1 MGLLVNGLGMEIE
14 RADENVPAGFDLP
27 RQIFLA
33 CEVLN
38 RLSVCP
44 EHLEFILPVAA
55 KVIVERLAADFASH
69 ARISVLTK
77 KKRRRGQ
84 KSNAR

>member
-38 RLSVCP
+38 RLLFARNTWSLSRLIS
-44 EHLEFILPVAA
+44 HLT
-55 KVIVERLAADFASH
+55 RASG
-69 ARISVLTK
+69 S
-77 KKRRRGQ
+77 
-84 KSNAR
+84 